1 MASCDNQDLGKSLSC
16 LQKVMCLLCTT
27 MWVQSVLRALTEIL
41 EAMTTQVQV
50 HAVSLKTCCMT
61 YTQKQ

>member
-1 MASCDNQDLGKSLSC
+1 MLAEGDVPTVHYYVGAISAPL
-16 LQKVMCLLCTT
+16 
-27 MWVQSVLRALTEIL
+27 LTEIL
-41 EAMTTQVQV
+41 EDMTTQVQV